1 MNLKSNSELR
11 QDLVSGDWIVFAPG
25 RAKRPY
31 QLLKKV
37 PKRKKVPKKGCPF
50 EDPQKYG
57 NRPAILTY
65 PNKDKWAIQI
75 IENKYP
81 AVIHQKICGVLGR
94 IGPFSTFP
102 GIGHH
107 DIIITRDH
115 DKNFL
120 GLSQEQANLVFQA
133 FRDRYLM
140 LYNDNCITYVS
151 IFHNWGPA
159 AGASI
164 YHPHYQLIA
173 IPVLPPDVSHSL
185 DGSLRYF
192 NQHKKCVHC
201 VMIDWEKEKKK
212 RVIFENDGAIAF
224 APFVSRNPFE
234 IRVFPKKH
242 LPYFENTYD
251 QDIASVVEALR
262 ATLKG
267 FKKNLKDPDYNFF
280 IHTAPLKD
288 KEKYSHYH
296 WHIEVFPKV
305 STRAGFELGTGVEIN
320 NIDPDDAAKIL
331 RKKA

>member
-1 MNLKSNSELR
+1 MYSELR
-11 QDLVSGDWIVFAPG
+11 QDLVSGDWIVFSPG

-31 QLLKKV
+31 QLLEKV

-107 DIIITRDH
+107 NIIITRDH

-120 GLSQEQANLVFQA
+120 DLSQEHANLVFQA

-140 LYNDNCITYVS
+140 LYNDTCITYVS

-159 AGASI
+159 AGASV

-201 VMIDWEKEKKK
+201 VMIDWEKEQKK

-320 NIDPDDAAKIL
+320 NIDPDEAAKVL
-331 RKKA
+331 RG